1 MATDTGSAVESNE
14 VLEKGADYL
23 ETEFIEDDNG
33 NPTDISG
40 DTFRAE
46 VRIAPGEPLLAS
58 FTFTVY
64 QITFNNE
71 LIWVY
76 DRFMDQDVINA
87 LTVTEAQWDQFQE
100 FSDGKVA
107 KNFTGKITI
116 PGNITDPTKT

>member
-1 MATDTGSAVESNE
+1 MPDDKAVESNE

-23 ETEFIEDDNG
+23 ETEFIADDND
-33 NPTDISG
+33 NPTDISL

-46 VRIAPGEPLLAS
+46 VRIAPGEPLLAT

-76 DRFMDQDVINA
+76 DRFMDQDIINA
-87 LTVTEAQWDQFQE
+87 LGITEAVWDQFQE
-100 FSDGKVA
+100 FTDGKVA
-107 KNFTGKITI
+107 KNFFGKIKI
-116 PGNITDPTKT
+116 PGNVTNPTK